1 MKKDRGSNLGKCVA
15 YILNYLI
22 STLPENQRES
32 YTHKLT
38 DELKKY
44 SFMPKK
50 KSEQPNE
57 GCVYELEDIITKFNP
72 KDPTHP
78 AKVCKEIAHWR
89 YNKAAAASFLNSI
102 LDCLQQNP

>member
-1 MKKDRGSNLGKCVA
+1 MKQNRGAELGKCIAVCV
-15 YILNYLI
+15 NYLI
-22 STLPENQRES
+22 DTLPKAQREN
-32 YTHKLT
+32 YKDRFT

-44 SFMPKK
+44 SFVPKRRD
-50 KSEQPNE
+50 EPPNA
-57 GCVYELEDIITKFNP
+57 GCVYELEDIVNKFDPQDP
-72 KDPTHP
+72 KHF

>member
-1 MKKDRGSNLGKCVA
+1 MKKDRGANLGKCVA
-15 YILNYLI
+15 YIFNYLI
-22 STLPENQRES
+22 STLPENQKENYR
-32 YTHKLT
+32 HRFI

-44 SFMPKK
+44 SFVPKRRD
-50 KSEQPNE
+50 EPPNA
-57 GCVYELEDIITKFNP
+57 GCVYELEDIVNKFNP
-72 KDPTHP
+72 QDPKHF